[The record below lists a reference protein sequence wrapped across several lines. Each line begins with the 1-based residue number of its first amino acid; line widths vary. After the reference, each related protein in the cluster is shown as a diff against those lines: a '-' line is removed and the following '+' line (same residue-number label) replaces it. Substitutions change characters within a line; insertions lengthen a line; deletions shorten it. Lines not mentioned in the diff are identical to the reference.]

1 MLLIQDFSA
10 DVLELPAALPSHS
23 IVILLTP
30 LPEWN
35 VEEGLSRSGTVLTS
49 LAQPRARTRERMCAR
64 VSFSARQTE
73 GEEKR

>member
-1 MLLIQDFSA
+1 MLLIQDFTA

-35 VEEGLSRSGTVLTS
+35 VEEGLSRSGTALTS
-49 LAQPRARTRERMCAR
+49 LAQPRARTRVR
-64 VSFSARQTE
+64 VRALVPGRLRE
-73 GEEKR
+73 G